1 MLTIAIPTYNR
12 SMCLNELLKD
22 ILLQLQSVDK
32 GFVRVLVSD
41 NASNDGTM
49 DVVKGFDEDF
59 KSVGSELI
67 YRRNDVNIG
76 FSPNVDFAVRD
87 SPDEFVLIMGDD
99 DGLEYGALAH
109 VQEILKR
116 HPDIDVLFL
125 REKAYLQ
132 DLSAPVSQGEV
143 AGVEQEDVRVFL
155 DGNDYIR
162 ARKGFPP
169 ALVSGY
175 VVRRISWISAFEKM
189 FNESICVHML
199 VAAQILLR
207 GGVAAESM
215 RFSVK
220 YRVDQPSETWSKDYL
235 YPFRFYL
242 NELSACRIYMVYANA
257 KVFRLLYRVP
267 LRIIL
272 YYIVR
277 QCVVR
282 HPFHKEKFWAV
293 YDDVLPSCTTIYT
306 IFISVLRHMPSWAV
320 RCMFGWY
327 VRHREA

>member
-1 MLTIAIPTYNR
+1 
-12 SMCLNELLKD
+12 
-22 ILLQLQSVDK
+22 
-32 GFVRVLVSD
+32 
-41 NASNDGTM
+41 
-49 DVVKGFDEDF
+49 
-59 KSVGSELI
+59 
-67 YRRNDVNIG
+67 
-76 FSPNVDFAVRD
+76 
-87 SPDEFVLIMGDD
+87 MGDD